1 MKRSPVTPQDLPD
14 ADVVLIGAG
23 IMSATLGSMLADLD
37 PDMRIVVLERASDI
51 AGESSR
57 AWNNAG
63 TGHSGFCELNY
74 MPEPGDGTKAASIA
88 GQFHLSRQ
96 WWAHLAQTGRLDPT
110 EFVHTTTHMN
120 LVFGDRDV
128 DYLRQRVET
137 LRADPLFAD
146 MDFTTDRGEIAQ
158 WAPLTMEGRPDDGE
172 PIAAARNPR
181 GTDVDF
187 GALTRGLLDIVSD
200 QARNEVH
207 TNHEVTELR
216 STAAGWTV
224 RGKTAG
230 PATASGT
237 ASRPAR
243 PFSINAKH
251 VFVGAGG
258 FALKLLQKSGI
269 PEVRGYA
276 VLPVGASFYRSATP
290 AVVSRHD
297 AKVYGQADVGAPPMS
312 VPHLDKRIIDDEEH
326 LMFGPY
332 ATFSTK
338 LLKHGHLRDFFTTLR
353 RDNLHVIAAAGLQN
367 LDLVKFLVTELA
379 AGPKKKFAQ
388 LRRFYPKARF
398 NEWTLVPAGQ
408 RAQLVKP
415 DPKRVGAL
423 QQGTELVVGADGS
436 IAGLLGASPGASTAV
451 PIMLDLLRS
460 AFPAQWHRGWK
471 NIMSQ
476 AIPDID
482 RTDWDAEAVGAS
494 SAATDVALGLG
505 APHLRASDL
514 GASDLGTS
522 MQS

>member
-1 MKRSPVTPQDLPD
+1 MKRSPATPQQLPD

-23 IMSATLGSMLADLD
+23 IMSATLGSMLAELS
-37 PDMRIVVLERASDI
+37 PDMRIVVLEK
-51 AGESSR
+51 AGDTAEESSE

-74 MPEPGDGTKAASIA
+74 MPDPGNGTKAASIA
-88 GQFHLSRQ
+88 SQFHLSRR
-96 WWAHLAQTGRLDPT
+96 WWAHLAQTGRLDPA
-110 EFVHTTTHMN
+110 EFIHSTIHMN
-120 LVFGDRDV
+120 LVFGESDV

-146 MDFTTDRGEIAQ
+146 TDFTTSRSEIAQ
-158 WAPLTMEGRPDDGE
+158 WAPLTMEGRTDDGE
-172 PIAAARNPR
+172 PIAAARNQR

-187 GALTRGLLDIVSD
+187 GALTRGLLHVVTE
-200 QARNEVH
+200 QAANEIL
-207 TNHEVTELR
+207 TNHEVTGLR
-216 STAAGWTV
+216 ATKNGWAV
-224 RGKTAG
+224 SGKTAN
-230 PATASGT
+230 PTAATRTSSMPTGD
-237 ASRPAR
+237 
-243 PFSINAKH
+243 FVINAKH

-290 AVVSRHD
+290 SAVDRHN
-297 AKVYGQADVGAPPMS
+297 AKVYGQAAVGAPPMS
-312 VPHLDKRIIDDEEH
+312 VPHLDKRIIDEEEH
-326 LMFGPY
+326 LLFGPY

-338 LLKHGHLRDFFTTLR
+338 LLKNGHLSDFFTTLR
-353 RDNLHVIAAAGLQN
+353 ADNLHVIAAAGLQN
-367 LDLVKFLVTELA
+367 LDLVKFLIKELA
-379 AGPKKKFAQ
+379 ASPKKKFAQ
-388 LRRFYPKARF
+388 LARFYPKARF

-415 DPKRVGAL
+415 DPKKIGVL

-471 NIMSQ
+471 DVMSQ

-482 RTDWDAEAVGAS
+482 RTDWDAEAVAAS
-494 SAATDVALGLG
+494 SAASDLALGLG
-505 APHLRASDL
+505 
-514 GASDLGTS
+514 TS
-522 MQS
+522 VRN

>member
-1 MKRSPVTPQDLPD
+1 MKRNPVTPQHLPD

-23 IMSATLGSMLADLD
+23 IMSATLGSMLAELD
-37 PDMRIVVLERASDI
+37 PDMRIVVLEKAGDI
-51 AGESSR
+51 ASESSQ

-74 MPEPGDGTKAASIA
+74 MPDPSNGTKAASIA
-88 GQFHLSRQ
+88 EQFHLSRQ

-110 EFVHTTTHMN
+110 EFVHSTTHMN
-120 LVFGDRDV
+120 LVFGDTDV

-137 LRADPLFAD
+137 LRADALFSD
-146 MDFTTDRGEIAQ
+146 MDFTTDRSRIAE

-172 PIAAARNPR
+172 PTAAARNSR

-187 GALTRGLLDIVSD
+187 GALTRGLLHIVSE
-200 QARNEVH
+200 QTHNEIH
-207 TNHEVTELR
+207 TNHEVTGLR
-216 STAAGWTV
+216 STKEGWAV
-224 RGKTAG
+224 SGR
-230 PATASGT
+230 TASPTTPAGT
-237 ASRPAR
+237 SSRPAQ

-276 VLPVGASFYRSATP
+276 VLPVGASFYRSSTP
-290 AVVSRHD
+290 AVVDRHE

-326 LMFGPY
+326 LLFGPY

-338 LLKHGHLRDFFTTLR
+338 LLKNGHLSDFFTTLR
-353 RDNLHVIAAAGLQN
+353 PDNLHVIAAAGLQN
-367 LDLVKFLVTELA
+367 LDLVKFLVKELA

-388 LRRFYPKARF
+388 LCRFYPKARF

-415 DPKRVGAL
+415 DPQRIGVL

-460 AFPAQWHRGWK
+460 AFPAQWHRRWK
-471 NIMSQ
+471 EVMSQ

-482 RTDWDAEAVGAS
+482 RTDWDAEAVATS
-494 SAATDVALGLG
+494 SAATDEALGLG
-505 APHLRASDL
+505 ASARS
-514 GASDLGTS
+514 
-522 MQS
+522 